1 MELRQEVHAS
11 VKVKTCVPVL
21 MIAVCIL
28 LVFSEFSAWGE
39 TAEGRA
45 LFEKHCA
52 PCRPSGGNIFN
63 PRKTLQKGDMDANN
77 ITTAWDILK
86 VMRNPGP
93 GMPKF
98 GRKAMP
104 EKDARLIADY
114 ILLEFRPIERGMR

>member
-1 MELRQEVHAS
+1 MQ
-11 VKVKTCVPVL
+11 TCIPIPV
-21 MIAVCIL
+21 IAACLL
-28 LVFSEFSAWGE
+28 LVFSDFSAWSE
-39 TAEGRA
+39 TAEGRGKA

-52 PCRPSGGNIFN
+52 SCHPSGGNIFN
-63 PRKTLQKGDMDANN
+63 PRKTLQKGDMDDNK

-98 GRKAMP
+98 GKKAML